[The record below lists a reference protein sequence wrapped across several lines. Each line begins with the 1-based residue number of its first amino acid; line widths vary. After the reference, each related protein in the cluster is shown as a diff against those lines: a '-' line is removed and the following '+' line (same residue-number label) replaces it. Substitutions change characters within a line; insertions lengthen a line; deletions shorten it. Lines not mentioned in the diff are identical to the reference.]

1 MTGLGLREDYVAIS
15 VCIRVRVS
23 VSLLLASS
31 ALNNAV
37 GLFD

>member
-1 MTGLGLREDYVAIS
+1 MTGVGLREDYTAIS
-15 VCIRVRVS
+15 VCISVCVR
-23 VSLLLASS
+23 LLLASS